1 MMDQREL
8 RDILGSYA
16 TGIAVVTCR
25 DARGNRHAMTINS
38 FASVSL
44 SPPRVLW
51 SIGEDSDQFAAFSEA
66 THYAIN
72 ILSADHR
79 AVSKHFATP
88 MEDKFEGVDSHDGI
102 FALPL
107 LPGCCAILQCE
118 IVERIKTGD
127 HVIMI
132 GEILDAE
139 REPRQPLIF
148 HRSQYHALAVADGQ

>member
-25 DARGNRHAMTINS
+25 DARGKRHAMTINS

-51 SIGEDSDQFAAFSEA
+51 SIGEESDQFAAFNEA

-72 ILSADHR
+72 ILSADHQEL
-79 AVSKHFATP
+79 SKHFATP
-88 MEDKFEGVDSHDGI
+88 MDDKFEGVGSHDGM
-102 FALPL
+102 FGLPL
-107 LPGCCAILQCE
+107 LADCCAVLQCE

-127 HVIMI
+127 HNILI